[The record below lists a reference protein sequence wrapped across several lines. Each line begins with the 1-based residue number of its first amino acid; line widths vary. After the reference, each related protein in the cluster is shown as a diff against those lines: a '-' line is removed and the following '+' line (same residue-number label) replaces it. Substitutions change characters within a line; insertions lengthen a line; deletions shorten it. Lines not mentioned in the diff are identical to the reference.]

1 MRRRIVNGAY
11 VICNTKFL
19 NLGMKAVL
27 INPKDNNELKFVTD
41 LLKKLGIKAT
51 EITQEEMEDLAMS
64 RLLKK
69 ADKSKKATKTEVMK
83 KLRA

>member
-1 MRRRIVNGAY
+1 
-11 VICNTKFL
+11 
-19 NLGMKAVL
+19 MKAVL

-51 EITQEEMEDLAMS
+51 EITKEDMEDLAMS

-69 ADKSKKATKTEVMK
+69 ADKSKKATKAEVMK

>member
-1 MRRRIVNGAY
+1 
-11 VICNTKFL
+11 
-19 NLGMKAVL
+19 MKAVL

>member
-1 MRRRIVNGAY
+1 
-11 VICNTKFL
+11 
-19 NLGMKAVL
+19 
-27 INPKDNNELKFVTD
+27 
-41 LLKKLGIKAT
+41 
-51 EITQEEMEDLAMS
+51 MEDLAMS

>member
-11 VICNTKFL
+11 VICHTKFL

-51 EITQEEMEDLAMS
+51 EITKEDMEDLAMS

-69 ADKSKKATKTEVMK
+69 ADKSKKATKAEVMK